1 MRTRA
6 SLADRSFGSETSTI
20 RKVLSWITV
29 GSEMNR
35 FQLGYCPR
43 SKNLGLREDH
53 LLAGSGLHR
62 EGFQDQSQNSKNV
75 RVRFELA
82 SSRRH
87 RLPK

>member
-35 FQLGYCPR
+35 FH
-43 SKNLGLREDH
+43 LGLLSSLQKISACERTTC
-53 LLAGSGLHR
+53 LL
-62 EGFQDQSQNSKNV
+62 DQASIAKVSKIN
-75 RVRFELA
+75 RRIAKMFE
-82 SSRRH
+82 
-87 RLPK
+87 